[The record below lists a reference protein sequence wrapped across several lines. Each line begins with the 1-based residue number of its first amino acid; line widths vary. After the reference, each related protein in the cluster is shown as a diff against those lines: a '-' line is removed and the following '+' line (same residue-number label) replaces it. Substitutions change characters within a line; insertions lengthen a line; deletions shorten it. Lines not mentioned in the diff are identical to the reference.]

1 MPNLIGRDAT
11 TADFESLTKLDLMY
25 TVGDRYLALERSGT
39 EQEPTFSLAWQRGSA
54 QERTYDELTEEG
66 LRRAL
71 TEVTDLFLVA
81 ELEGRPA
88 GYLMMIVPRWTD
100 AGEITDLV
108 VDRPARRRRA
118 GQALVDAAAAW
129 GRKRGLRALW
139 VEPRADNDGAIAFY
153 LSLGFRISG
162 VNDRWTS
169 NADGEATIYMYLGL
183 R

>member
-1 MPNLIGRDAT
+1 MAETAVREAAEDDLAALAGLDT
-11 TADFESLTKLDLMY
+11 TYRVGERFLSLH
-25 TVGDRYLALERSGT
+25 RSGD
-39 EQEPTFSLAWQRGSA
+39 EPELTFSLAWQRGSA